1 MKVYYN
7 PKLKEL
13 ARKLRKNSALAEVL
27 LWQKLRNR
35 QMHGY
40 DFHRQKPIDNYI
52 VDFFCHK
59 LKLVIEIDGESHNS
73 KTEEDRDRQKRLETI
88 GLHVLRFLDS
98 DVKNNMKG
106 VLEAIEEWIKARE
119 KRHTPVSPLDR
130 GDL

>member
-1 MKVYYN
+1 
-7 PKLKEL
+7 
-13 ARKLRKNSALAEVL
+13 
-27 LWQKLRNR
+27 
-35 QMHGY
+35 MHGY

-98 DVKNNMKG
+98 DVKNNTKG
-106 VLEAIEEWIKARE
+106 VLEAIEKWIKARE
-119 KRHTPVSPLDR
+119 KRHTPESPLDI
-130 GDL
+130 GDF